1 MAEMK
6 HLVFGEGLLAPA
18 LDGSKCFTV
27 RKYREGSH
35 DFVKGEI
42 VQGEFKDGLTILLQ
56 ITQDTKKDTFGNL
69 KKSKRNLD
77 KNGYYF
83 DKQYF
88 EDLAN
93 YYPDLTRDDV
103 GAIVFFEIL
112 KVSDIPVV
120 RFNEHAHDLVEIW
133 L

>member
-42 VQGEFKDGLTILLQ
+42 VQAEFKDGLTIPCH
-56 ITQDTKKDTFGNL
+56 L
-69 KKSKRNLD
+69 KMD
-77 KNGYYF
+77 
-83 DKQYF
+83 
-88 EDLAN
+88 
-93 YYPDLTRDDV
+93 
-103 GAIVFFEIL
+103 
-112 KVSDIPVV
+112 
-120 RFNEHAHDLVEIW
+120 
-133 L
+133 